1 MTPVALSLGSSLG
14 DRAVHLQ
21 RAMAVLS
28 VLPGLNLTRASRV
41 SWTPPVGGV
50 ARSFFLNAIVVGE
63 TDLSPHALLAACKG
77 LEQKLG
83 RQPTRRFADRI
94 IDIDLLLY
102 GAQSLRDPSLEL
114 PHPRLKERAFFLD
127 LLAEVWPDAPHPD
140 GGSWRER
147 YPSPAAFPRVGCLR
161 ILR

>member
-28 VLPGLNLTRASRV
+28 VLPGLRLTRASRV

-50 ARSFFLNAIVVGE
+50 ARSFFLNAVVIGE
-63 TDLSPHALLAACKG
+63 TELSPHQLLAACKA

-83 RQPTRRFADRI
+83 RQPTRRYADRI

-102 GAQSLRDPSLEL
+102 GTRSLADATLEL
-114 PHPRLKERAFFLD
+114 PHPRLQERPFFLD
-127 LLAEVWPDAPHPD
+127 LLAEVWPDAPHPE

-147 YPSPAAFPRVGCLR
+147 YPAPQPFPRVGCLR
-161 ILR
+161 IPR

>member
-28 VLPGLNLTRASRV
+28 VLPGLRLTRASRV

-50 ARSFFLNAIVVGE
+50 ARSFFLNAVVIGE
-63 TDLSPHALLAACKG
+63 TDLSPHDLLAACKR

-83 RQPTRRFADRI
+83 RRPTRRFADRI

-102 GAQSLRDPSLEL
+102 GTLSLRDPSLEL
-114 PHPRLKERAFFLD
+114 PHPRLKERDFFLD
-127 LLAEVWPDAPHPD
+127 LLAEVWPDAPHPE
-140 GGSWRER
+140 GGSWRAQ
-147 YPSPAAFPRVGCLR
+147 YPSPPHFPRVGCLR
-161 ILR
+161 IRR

>member
-28 VLPGLNLTRASRV
+28 VMPGLRLTRASRI
-41 SWTPPVGGV
+41 SRTPPVGGV
-50 ARSFFLNAIVVGE
+50 ARSFFLNAVVIGE
-63 TDLSPHALLAACKG
+63 TELSPHELLWACKR

-102 GAQSLRDPSLEL
+102 GTTSLCDPSLEL
-114 PHPRLKERAFFLD
+114 PHPRLKERPFFLD
-127 LLAEVWPDAPHPD
+127 LLAEVWPEAPHPD
-140 GGSWRER
+140 GGGWREH
-147 YPSPAAFPRVGCLR
+147 YPSSPRYPRVGCLR